1 MSYEDLLNIDN
12 IAEDLTALV
21 VTGLNALEEDEL
33 NNSILIHRLFDSSS
47 EEDDKTTTSGYI
59 MATPSF
65 SEAFLGA
72 GNNPRTEDWTDL
84 EIAKKAKTYPKESRE
99 TLKTSDFKSY
109 LRMIERCQKGITSK
123 FALLEPLDQDAGLE
137 RLKKSYNVMT
147 RRDELK
153 KEIEDAD
160 MDDVFN
166 IPLEYDDNGIPSSSK
181 FINLLETSHMS

>member
-72 GNNPRTEDWTDL
+72 GNNPRTEDRTDL
-84 EIAKKAKTYPKESRE
+84 
-99 TLKTSDFKSY
+99 
-109 LRMIERCQKGITSK
+109 
-123 FALLEPLDQDAGLE
+123 
-137 RLKKSYNVMT
+137 
-147 RRDELK
+147 
-153 KEIEDAD
+153 
-160 MDDVFN
+160 
-166 IPLEYDDNGIPSSSK
+166 
-181 FINLLETSHMS
+181 